1 MQLIRDGVYRCTI
14 CDAIVEVDGPEA
26 PAVVLVAA
34 GGKPTQRVVT
44 VGGVE
49 VHRCPFVP
57 QGSAAARPD

>member
-14 CDAIVEVDGPEA
+14 CDEIVEVDGSET

-34 GGKPTQRVVT
+34 SGKPTQRVVT

>member
-14 CDAIVEVDGPEA
+14 CDAIVEVDGSEA

-34 GGKPTQRVVT
+34 SGKPTQRVVT
-44 VGGVE
+44 VGGIE

-57 QGSAAARPD
+57 QGSAGASPD

>member
-14 CDAIVEVDGPEA
+14 CDAIVEVDGSET

-34 GGKPTQRVVT
+34 GGKSTQRVVT
-44 VGGVE
+44 VAGVE

-57 QGSAAARPD
+57 HGSAAARPD